1 MVELR
6 EVVCVFGSFPALAG
20 ADFSL
25 DRGEIVHLVGPNGA
39 GKTTLLRVLAGLLAP
54 LRGQGHSLG
63 HDLMSATGRR
73 KARSEVSFV
82 AGEPLA
88 YEDLTVEENLRF
100 LSHGARSDA
109 SHAVMDQFGLLPL
122 RAKRA
127 GHCST
132 GQRKRLGLA
141 AGFARAAE
149 LILLDEPHAGLDA
162 HGRALLDGAILE
174 ELSLGHSVVIVSHD
188 HEQAAAIA
196 TRTCEVDGGVIRE
209 SS

>member
-100 LSHGARSDA
+100 LSHGLGAMHPMPSWTNLDCCHFVRSA
-109 SHAVMDQFGLLPL
+109 LGIVLL
-122 RAKRA
+122 
-127 GHCST
+127 GNGNDS
-132 GQRKRLGLA
+132 G
-141 AGFARAAE
+141 
-149 LILLDEPHAGLDA
+149 
-162 HGRALLDGAILE
+162 
-174 ELSLGHSVVIVSHD
+174 
-188 HEQAAAIA
+188 
-196 TRTCEVDGGVIRE
+196 
-209 SS
+209 